1 MLYKARVYVTLRP
14 SVLDPAGTAV
24 QKAIQEQM
32 QKDITCVRI
41 GKFIEILLESE
52 DQTTAYQ
59 TIHQICEQFLANPVT
74 EDFCFE
80 LDEIPTSV
88 GT

>member
-1 MLYKARVYVTLRP
+1 MPYKARVYVTLRA

-32 QKDITCVRI
+32 NGDIKSVRI
-41 GKFIEILLESE
+41 GKFIEILLDSP

-59 TIHQICEQFLANPVT
+59 TIHSLCEQFLANPVM

-80 LDEIPTSV
+80 LDEIPV
-88 GT
+88 I

>member
-1 MLYKARVYVTLRP
+1 MSYKARVHVTLRA

-24 QKAIQEQM
+24 QKAVQEQM
-32 QKDITCVRI
+32 NGDVKSIRI
-41 GKFIEILLESE
+41 GKFIEILLDSP

-59 TIHQICEQFLANPVT
+59 TIHNICEQFLANPVI

-80 LDEIPTSV
+80 LDEIPN
-88 GT
+88 